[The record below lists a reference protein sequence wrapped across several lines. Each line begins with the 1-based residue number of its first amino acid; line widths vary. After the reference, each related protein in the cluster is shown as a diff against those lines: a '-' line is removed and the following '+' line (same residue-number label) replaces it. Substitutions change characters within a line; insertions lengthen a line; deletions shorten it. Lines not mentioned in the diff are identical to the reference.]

1 MAYAEFFI
9 HSILSGMGC
18 FFVFI
23 KSLHI
28 VWTRCSYSLSN
39 IWYIKG
45 NDILNN
51 RRREIHN
58 RIKKRKKMK
67 ELQERKI
74 GKNNELNRLPSITTY
89 DADEEQN
96 HPLFQKNVFLFKV
109 LLSAA
114 LFFAIAI
121 LYKYPSSQLDSF
133 RNMVASTFEQEIQF
147 ALITDWYEDAFGK
160 PLAFLPSDLQKE
172 VSDTEP
178 VTSDYAIPTTGTIV
192 ETFASNGEGI
202 KIETESN
209 TKAGAI
215 QGGTILFAGKKE
227 STGNT
232 VVIQHKDGSESW
244 YGNLEKID
252 VKVYDSVE
260 KGASVGTVSQS
271 DETGTSVLFFAI
283 KKDGEFID
291 PDQVISFE

>member
-1 MAYAEFFI
+1 M
-9 HSILSGMGC
+9 
-18 FFVFI
+18 
-23 KSLHI
+23 
-28 VWTRCSYSLSN
+28 
-39 IWYIKG
+39 
-45 NDILNN
+45 NN

-58 RIKKRKKMK
+58 RIRKRKKMK
-67 ELQERKI
+67 ELQQRQI
-74 GKNNELNRLPSITTY
+74 GKNNELDRLPSITTY
-89 DADEEQN
+89 DVDEAQS

-114 LFFAIAI
+114 LFFVVAI
-121 LYKYPSSQLDSF
+121 LYKHPSSQLDSV
-133 RNMVASTFEQEIQF
+133 RSMVASTFEQEMQF

-172 VSDTEP
+172 VSDVEQ
-178 VTSDYAIPTTGTIV
+178 VTAEYTIPTTGTVI

-215 QGGTILFAGKKE
+215 QGGTVLFTGKKE
-227 STGNT
+227 SIGNT

-244 YGNLEKID
+244 YGHLQTID
-252 VKVYDSVE
+252 VKVYDSID

-271 DETGTSVLFFAI
+271 SETGTSVLFFAI
-283 KKDGEFID
+283 KKDGEFVD